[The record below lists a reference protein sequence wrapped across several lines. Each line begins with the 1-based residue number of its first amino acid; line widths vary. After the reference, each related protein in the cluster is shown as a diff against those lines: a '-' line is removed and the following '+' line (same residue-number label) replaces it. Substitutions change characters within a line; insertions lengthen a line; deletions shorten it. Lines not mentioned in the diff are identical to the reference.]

1 MSSAAELRELDET
14 ELENKLVE
22 ARKELFN
29 LRFQAATGR
38 LDNNSRVTQ
47 VRREIARLMTVQRAH
62 EIELAESAEA
72 VVGRGDAGTKE
83 Q

>member
-1 MSSAAELRELDET
+1 MTTAAELRELDET
-14 ELENKLVE
+14 ELENKLLE

-38 LDNNSRVTQ
+38 LDNNARVMQ

-72 VVGRGDAGTKE
+72 VVGRVDAGTKE

>member
-1 MSSAAELRELDET
+1 
-14 ELENKLVE
+14 
-22 ARKELFN
+22 
-29 LRFQAATGR
+29 
-38 LDNNSRVTQ
+38 
-47 VRREIARLMTVQRAH
+47 VQRAH

>member
-1 MSSAAELRELDET
+1 MSTAAELRELDEA

-29 LRFQAATGR
+29 LRFQSATGR
-38 LDNNSRVTQ
+38 LDNNSRVTL
-47 VRREIARLMTVQRAH
+47 VRREIARLLTVRRQY
-62 EIELAESAEA
+62 EIELADSAQA
-72 VVGRGDAGTKE
+72 AGRVEAGTKE